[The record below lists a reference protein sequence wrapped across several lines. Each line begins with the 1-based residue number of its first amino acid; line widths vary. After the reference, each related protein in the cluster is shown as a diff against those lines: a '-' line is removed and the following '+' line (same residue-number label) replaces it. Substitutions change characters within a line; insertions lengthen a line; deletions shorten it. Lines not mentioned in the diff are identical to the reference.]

1 MKIPF
6 IASYTPNSKF
16 HYIKRVSFATCTN
29 YNTST
34 VFSGQRLIIDIIIF
48 IIIII
53 IIIIIVIVVPYLT
66 LVKIPINDKTKYKSH
81 SLQLGLFT
89 VSVPDATICSS
100 KNALHGPVCY

>member
-16 HYIKRVSFATCTN
+16 HYIKRVNFATCTN
-29 YNTST
+29 YNTSI

-48 IIIII
+48 II

-81 SLQLGLFT
+81 SLQLCLFT
-89 VSVPDATICSS
+89 LNVPDATICST
-100 KNALHGPVCY
+100 KNALRGPVCS

>member
-1 MKIPF
+1 M
-6 IASYTPNSKF
+6 PNSEF
-16 HYIKRVSFATCTN
+16 HYIKRENFATCTN

-34 VFSGQRLIIDIIIF
+34 AFSGQRLIIDIIIF

-53 IIIIIVIVVPYLT
+53 IIIVIVIVVSYLT

-89 VSVPDATICSS
+89 LNVPDATICSS
-100 KNALHGPVCY
+100 KNALHGPVCS